1 MSPSRITFREPQAD
15 KWGVEYSS
23 NGTIVK
29 HLVLELKGGLDHRLS
44 WESSASAASNGS
56 KKSDRM
62 QVKDKKMDQKMVKM
76 MKKKQKEAEAEAEKR
91 RKAKVHVKQPKSTS
105 DQAQAHVKQTKVSVD
120 KAELKLHNDMAKM
133 LARRQQEI
141 KAELKRKQTPYHNEN
156 SALCSLAEAP
166 YKCCPISK
174 DGWKCPLHPRDPPLE
189 YWTHHIKTAKQA
201 LRRAY
206 RVQLFL
212 IGKKYQHGVIAL
224 HKERRR
230 ELNLADLPVELDFP
244 EVAMPTAAD
253 KSRLLGK
260 LCLSHRLRFDVQ
272 RRGAPRQ
279 GGPPTACWICRY
291 DNLYKQYV
299 IDAHQAYS
307 TYCHAFA
314 EALDHTHRRV
324 QYMCFNYKAPAMDP
338 GSEVSGYSPCTR
350 RVLHI
355 TEWAENQKGQRGNIY
370 WLAREY
376 ALRADE
382 RKAAVWTRMRGAQDY
397 VTVDAKQDR
406 AFKTA
411 LESIEEE

>member
-23 NGTIVK
+23 NGTVVK

-62 QVKDKKMDQKMVKM
+62 QVKDKKMDQKMVKVM
-76 MKKKQKEAEAEAEKR
+76 MKKQQEAEAEAEKR
-91 RKAKVHVKQPKSTS
+91 RKAKVHAKQPKP
-105 DQAQAHVKQTKVSVD
+105 SVD
-120 KAELKLHNDMAKM
+120 KVEKKLHDDMAKM
-133 LARRQQEI
+133 MARRQQEI
-141 KAELKRKQTPYHNEN
+141 KAELKRKQTPYHNKN

-166 YKCCPISK
+166 YKCCPISQ

-189 YWTHHIKTAKQA
+189 YWTHHVKAAKQA

-230 ELNLADLPVELDFP
+230 ELNLGGLPVKLDFP
-244 EVAMPTAAD
+244 EAPMATPAD
-253 KSRLLGK
+253 KSRLLGR
-260 LCLSHRLRFDVQ
+260 LCIPHRLRFDAQ

-279 GGPPTACWICRY
+279 EGPPAACWVCRY
-291 DNLYKQYV
+291 DDLYKQYV
-299 IDAHQAYS
+299 IDAHQAYN
-307 TYCHAFA
+307 TFCHAVA
-314 EALDHTHRRV
+314 QALDHTHLRI
-324 QYMCFNYKAPAMDP
+324 QYMCFKYHVPAMDP
-338 GSEVSGYSPCTR
+338 GSEVSGCSTNTR

-355 TEWAENQKGQRGNIY
+355 TDWAENRKGQRGNFC

-376 ALRADE
+376 ALRAKK
-382 RKAAVWTRMRGAQDY
+382 RQASVWARMRGDQEY
-397 VTVDAKQDR
+397 VVVNPNENKG
-406 AFKTA
+406 FKTVLA
-411 LESIEEE
+411 TVQEED